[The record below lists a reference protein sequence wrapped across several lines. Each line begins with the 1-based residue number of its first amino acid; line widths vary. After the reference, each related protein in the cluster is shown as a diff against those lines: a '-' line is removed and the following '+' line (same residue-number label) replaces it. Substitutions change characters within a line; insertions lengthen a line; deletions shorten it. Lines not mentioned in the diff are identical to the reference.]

1 MDHLIFPKVS
11 YVKHIDCK
19 YIYIYN
25 YGIDT
30 LHVATKPIQDMMQS
44 YHAIKIRVKPVRLK
58 LLSWQIL

>member
-30 LHVATKPIQDMMQS
+30 LHVATKPIQDKMQ
-44 YHAIKIRVKPVRLK
+44 KR
-58 LLSWQIL
+58 